1 MTDTTAATQAK
12 KLNQVRALL
21 AKAEAEG
28 CTREEAEALTA
39 KAAELMAKYGIERA
53 MLAAE
58 DPRSDELAD
67 FQFDVEGAYTDATA
81 TLIHGIAKAFRCQT
95 IQLSG
100 TRGGRMHIFGFK
112 SDLER
117 VEIMFTSLDLQMV
130 NALLHDV
137 PDGTANIDSVSRGYC
152 FAYASAVVARLQ
164 ERERVAAA
172 RRSRRPRARSWSWSA
187 AKTRCGTVSAPRTP
201 ARGLPGP
208 AGMARRPAR
217 RTPRPSG
224 RTWAARACAARP
236 GLPSAEPAGLRA
248 PTPPP
253 GAGGSRHVRGLCPI
267 ARLQPGHG
275 PGLCLAT
282 ARGLCAGLPAGQ
294 LATARGSARSRPG
307 GSLLACQL
315 VNWPRLGGS
324 VPAGRGLWS
333 ARGLS
338 AGRPRPGLCGALA
351 GRRVGPGLCAREA
364 SSRLCGLGAG

>member
-1 MTDTTAATQAK
+1 MTDTTAAAQAK

-39 KAAELMAKYGIERA
+39 KATELMAKYGIERA

-164 ERERVAAA
+164 ERERVARREAESKTTGTELVLVRREDQVRDSFRAA
-172 RRSRRPRARSWSWSA
+172 YPRTRVARSSWNGSA
-187 AKTRCGTVSAPRTP
+187 AGKAYAAAQRADLGSASV
-201 ARGLPGP
+201 RGK
-208 AGMARRPAR
+208 
-217 RTPRPSG
+217 
-224 RTWAARACAARP
+224 ARAAI
-236 GLPSAEPAGLRA
+236 G
-248 PTPPP
+248 
-253 GAGGSRHVRGLCPI
+253 
-267 ARLQPGHG
+267 
-275 PGLCLAT
+275 
-282 ARGLCAGLPAGQ
+282 
-294 LATARGSARSRPG
+294 
-307 GSLLACQL
+307 
-315 VNWPRLGGS
+315 
-324 VPAGRGLWS
+324 
-333 ARGLS
+333 
-338 AGRPRPGLCGALA
+338 
-351 GRRVGPGLCAREA
+351 
-364 SSRLCGLGAG
+364 